1 MWYFASVFVFMWAA
15 YLWETYLDL
24 RQRSKLNETEL
35 PKAIVEIVTH
45 EKFEKAQKYGLD
57 KSTFGLIRSLVSVL
71 ETSLVLGYGLLPYLW
86 EKSASFVS
94 NIGYSRDYEITISIV
109 FTALLS
115 AYSLISSLPF
125 ELYHTFVL
133 EQKHGFN
140 KMTLALFVSDKI
152 KMTGLGIVFGVPIL
166 SAFLHIVKWGG
177 EYFYLYVW
185 AFMFVVQMLLVTIYP
200 TVIQPCFNKMDPVP
214 EGELR
219 SAIETLAKS
228 IDFPLTKLF
237 VMDGS
242 KRSGHSNAYFFGFCK
257 NKRIVLFDTLVN
269 QTDVKEVVAVLGH
282 ELGHWKLNHTVK
294 MLAIGNLHMLFQFW
308 LFGQIVTNRQLYL
321 DFGFT
326 TMPTLI
332 GFLLFQYILSPV
344 DTFWTF
350 VMNLITRIH
359 EFQAD
364 AFAVKLGHG
373 DSLGKG
379 LIKLQL
385 ENLGNMNPDK
395 WYSTYH
401 YSHPPLVER
410 LEAINQEVNGKKTS

>member
-1 MWYFASVFVFMWAA
+1 MLYFLSVFAFMWAA

-24 RQRSKLNETEL
+24 RQRNKLHETVR
-35 PKAIVEIVTH
+35 PKAIVDIVTH

-57 KSTFGLIRSLVSVL
+57 KNTFGLIKSFVGVL
-71 ETSLVLGYGLLPYLW
+71 ENSAILGYALLPYVW
-86 EKSASFVS
+86 KTSTRFV
-94 NIGYSRDYEITISIV
+94 NDMGYGSEYEITISIV
-109 FTALLS
+109 FVALLS
-115 AYSLISSLPF
+115 FYNLLLSLPF

-133 EQKHGFN
+133 EEKHGFN
-140 KMTLALFVSDKI
+140 KMTLSLFVTDKI
-152 KMTGLGIVFGVPIL
+152 KMIGLGVAFGVPIL
-166 SAFLHIVKWGG
+166 AAFLTIVKWGG

-185 AFMFVVQMLLVTIYP
+185 AFMFAVQMILVTIYP

-214 EGELR
+214 EGDLR
-219 SAIETLAKS
+219 TAIEALAKS
-228 IDFPLTKLF
+228 INFPLTKLF
-237 VMDGS
+237 IMDGS

-269 QTDVKEVVAVLGH
+269 QTDLKEVVAVLGH

-294 MLAIGNLHMLFQFW
+294 MLAIGNTHMLFQFW
-308 LFGQIVTNRQLYL
+308 LFGQVVANQQLYL
-321 DFGFT
+321 DFGFV

-344 DTFWTF
+344 DTFWSF

-364 AFAVKLGHG
+364 AFAVALGHG
-373 DSLGKG
+373 DNLGKG

-410 LEAINQEVNGKKTS
+410 LEAINAIVSDKKKT

>member
-1 MWYFASVFVFMWAA
+1 MKTWGFSEEYEVCISLVFV
-15 YLWETYLDL
+15 T
-24 RQRSKLNETEL
+24 
-35 PKAIVEIVTH
+35 
-45 EKFEKAQKYGLD
+45 
-57 KSTFGLIRSLVSVL
+57 LVSLYNMVL
-71 ETSLVLGYGLLPYLW
+71 
-86 EKSASFVS
+86 A
-94 NIGYSRDYEITISIV
+94 
-109 FTALLS
+109 
-115 AYSLISSLPF
+115 LPF

-133 EQKHGFN
+133 EEKHGFN
-140 KMTLALFVSDKI
+140 KMTLSLFITDKI
-152 KMTGLGIVFGVPIL
+152 KMIGLSFVFGVPIL

-177 EYFYLYVW
+177 QYFYLYVW
-185 AFMFVVQMLLVTIYP
+185 VFIFAVQMLLVTIYP
-200 TVIQPCFNKMDPVP
+200 TLIQPCFNKMDPVP
-214 EGELR
+214 PGELR
-219 SAIETLAKS
+219 TAVEDLAKS
-228 IDFPLTKLF
+228 IVFPLTKLF
-237 VMDGS
+237 IMDGS

-294 MLAIGNLHMLFQFW
+294 MLAINNLHILFQFW
-308 LFGQIVTNRQLYL
+308 LFGQVLSNKQLYL
-321 DFGFT
+321 DFGFDS
-326 TMPTLI
+326 MPTLI
-332 GFLLFQYILSPV
+332 GFMLFQYILSPV

-410 LEAINQEVNGKKTS
+410 LQAINEVVNNKKVS